1 MSWTSGGGVVFS
13 QFLECINLIWE
24 RRKESVQKSRP
35 ACQCV
40 ENRPQWQTHKNDF
53 GYFSKKRSHKKRSFN
68 SQADRKGC
76 PPPGHF
82 LWFFGVRLISDY
94 EYISLSEKKGGGKPL
109 PKFLATFLQLY
120 FLAILL
126 QMKTFWTA
134 FLVEY
139 LCLPPLIQH
148 FCKSP
153 LSLSLPHPLIH
164 RGTMGYI

>member
-13 QFLECINLIWE
+13 QFLECINLIGE

-94 EYISLSEKKGGGKPL
+94 EYISLSEKKGGGGNPF
-109 PKFLATFLQLY
+109 PNF
-120 FLAILL
+120 
-126 QMKTFWTA
+126 
-134 FLVEY
+134 
-139 LCLPPLIQH
+139 
-148 FCKSP
+148 SP
-153 LSLSLPHPLIH
+153 LFYNCIFWLFFYKWKHFELLFWLNIYVSLPSSNIFANLHSPWAFPIH
-164 RGTMGYI
+164 

>member
-1 MSWTSGGGVVFS
+1 MSWTPGGGVVFS

-94 EYISLSEKKGGGKPL
+94 EYISLSEKKGGGETPSRISRHFSTTVFFGYSFTNENIL
-109 PKFLATFLQLY
+109 NCFFGWIFMSPSPHPTFLQ
-120 FLAILL
+120 IS
-126 QMKTFWTA
+126 T
-134 FLVEY
+134 
-139 LCLPPLIQH
+139 LPEP
-148 FCKSP
+148 SP
-153 LSLSLPHPLIH
+153 SIN
-164 RGTMGYI
+164 T